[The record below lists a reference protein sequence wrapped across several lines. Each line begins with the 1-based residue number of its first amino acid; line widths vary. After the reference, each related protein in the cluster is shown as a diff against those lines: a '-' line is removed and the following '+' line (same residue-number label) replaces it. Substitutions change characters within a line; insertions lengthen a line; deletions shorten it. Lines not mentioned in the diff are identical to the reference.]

1 MNDLER
7 ERNMPVF
14 IFISMVVH
22 SLLFLY
28 GPQIASTLLPAFQPG
43 DQGGLSYVTLI
54 DAAPVS
60 QARAAVPRSAVTPQS
75 TPEPRERP
83 EPRPAQAQAVAP
95 PSPPPAPEP
104 ARQGVSAP
112 QSPAVS
118 PAERPQ
124 VSPAPAPAPAVESRP
139 SAPEPVQESTTA
151 GAPVLTSER
160 APVEI
165 PETLAPRVEPAP
177 AAPQEASEGAAQA
190 AGSGSG
196 ETVAGPEESGSG
208 ALEDV
213 PSSSP
218 GAEPS
223 PEPALPPTGLS
234 MVNSFGGAIFPK
246 DAVGLITGV
255 VTVEVA
261 AVVSPEGRVIETVVI
276 RPSGIDYI
284 DNHAQTLASRGIQFK
299 PYQEAYEIRVMVTYN
314 GREST
319 ISYDVGDFI
328 RVPPTVGSTARP

>member
-22 SLLFLY
+22 SLLFLF
-28 GPQIASTLLPAFQPG
+28 GPQIASTLLPAIHPG
-43 DQGGLSYVTLI
+43 EQGGVAYVTLI
-54 DAAPVS
+54 DAAPVT
-60 QARAAVPRSAVTPQS
+60 QLRAAVPRSAVTPQS

-83 EPRPAQAQAVAP
+83 EPRPAQAQTVAP

-104 ARQGVSAP
+104 ARQSVNAP
-112 QSPAVS
+112 QNPVVS

-124 VSPAPAPAPAVESRP
+124 VSPAQAPAPAVESRP
-139 SAPEPVQESTTA
+139 ATPEPVQESATA

-165 PETLAPRVEPAP
+165 PEAPAPRVEPEP
-177 AAPQEASEGAAQA
+177 VAPQLANEGAAET
-190 AGSGSG
+190 AGGGSG
-196 ETVAGPEESGSG
+196 ESAAGPEESGSG

-213 PSSSP
+213 PSSAP

-223 PEPALPPTGLS
+223 LEPALPPTGLS

-261 AVVSPEGRVIETVVI
+261 AVVSPEGQVIETVLI
-276 RPSGIDYI
+276 RSSGIEYI

-299 PYQEAYEIRVMVTYN
+299 PHHETYEIRVMVTYN

-328 RVPPTVGSTARP
+328 RVPPTVGSAAGL